1 MITGRV
7 VVAVVAL
14 LTAWP
19 ASVSIADDGVPQL
32 RPTQHLPADVAAEV
46 ATTWARFVDTLGDRI
61 GCVDDVWL
69 TLVPEVPGGDARYLV
84 TERHVEIA
92 IPTSPA
98 RFRDSLAHELA
109 HHLDHTCDEIA
120 PLRLAFARH
129 LDRRTTSANAG
140 PAGAAGDP
148 GDTPEGWSGSGP
160 WEEQP
165 AELFA
170 EAIVQR
176 VNGERVRFGRTM
188 AIPAAAAAEIDR
200 WIDRGP

>member
-1 MITGRV
+1 M
-7 VVAVVAL
+7 AVVAL

-32 RPTQHLPADVAAEV
+32 RPTQHLPDDVAAEV
-46 ATTWARFVDTLGDRI
+46 ATTWSRFVDALGDRI
-61 GCVDDVWL
+61 ACVDDVWL

-84 TERHVEIA
+84 AERHVEIA

-129 LDRRTTSANAG
+129 LDRRTTSAG
-140 PAGAAGDP
+140 AGDS

-176 VNGERVRFGRTM
+176 VNGDRVRYGRTM
-188 AIPAAAAAEIDR
+188 AISAAAAAEIDR
-200 WIDRGP
+200 WIDQGP